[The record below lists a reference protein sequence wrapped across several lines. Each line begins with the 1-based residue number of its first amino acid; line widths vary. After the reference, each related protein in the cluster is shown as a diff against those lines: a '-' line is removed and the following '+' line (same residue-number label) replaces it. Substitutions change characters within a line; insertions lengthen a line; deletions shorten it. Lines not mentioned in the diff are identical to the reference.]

1 MISKVCY
8 LIFNRTR
15 FYVVALQKVATP
27 GGSGPLIIQQQ
38 QQQQTL
44 QKAMVQQI
52 QDLLKQ
58 QHRQQGG
65 ATIQQVI
72 ATAPQPGGAVLGTT
86 QLVSGQLVKGP
97 AAATVGS
104 VLSQT
109 RAVTPIVV
117 TAVPPGGSSATSQAM
132 TTGTVNITLA
142 APSSGAETLLKDAQ
156 EVLATPQ
163 KSVATVVGGVAN
175 SKTIHAVGLPQQQAV
190 TVRHIPGA
198 ALAAGTVA
206 QSVTPQHTIIKQ
218 QGVMGKQSTIVAG
231 QQVALRQAVQPSQLA
246 AAIIRQHAVSVQQPQ
261 TVTVQQ
267 SPSGATTATPRP
279 VSISLQ
285 PGVRPTVRPMA
296 PVVSIQQ
303 QVRPTGTAGVQ
314 HIQTVR
320 PPHAVVA
327 LQKSQTAAMQ
337 QVLQEVQ
344 QQAQA
349 QAQQRHQVVSD
360 GTTTVP
366 QSPTLVAVSQAS
378 AETSTDGAAASTTA
392 QQQAGNKS
400 YAMRLR
406 NPRSSQ

>member
-1 MISKVCY
+1 M
-8 LIFNRTR
+8 
-15 FYVVALQKVATP
+15 ATP
-27 GGSGPLIIQQQ
+27 GGSGPLIIQQ

-72 ATAPQPGGAVLGTT
+72 ATAPQASGAVIGTT

-97 AAATVGS
+97 ATVGS

-109 RAVTPIVV
+109 RAVTPIMV
-117 TAVPPGGSSATSQAM
+117 TAVPPGGNSLTTVAATMA
-132 TTGTVNITLA
+132 GTVNITLA
-142 APSSGAETLLKDAQ
+142 VPSSGAETLLKEAQ
-156 EVLATPQ
+156 EVLVSPQ
-163 KSVATVVGGVAN
+163 KGVATIVGGVAN
-175 SKTIHAVGLPQQQAV
+175 AKTLHAVGLPQQQAV

-267 SPSGATTATPRP
+267 SPGGATTATPRP

-349 QAQQRHQVVSD
+349 QAQQRHQVVSE

-366 QSPTLVAVSQAS
+366 QSPTVVAVSQAS
-378 AETSTDGAAASTTA
+378 TETTDAASTA